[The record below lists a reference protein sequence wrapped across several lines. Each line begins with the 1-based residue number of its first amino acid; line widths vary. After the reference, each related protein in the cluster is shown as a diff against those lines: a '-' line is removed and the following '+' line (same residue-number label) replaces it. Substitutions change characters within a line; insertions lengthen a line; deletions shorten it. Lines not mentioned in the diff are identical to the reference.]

1 MNFRFKKYV
10 APACLF
16 LITRHADRARRG
28 FPACFRLLPKFPR
41 ILGRSPESRTQAFY
55 PQFNGAISTDC
66 NRGWEGVDS
75 IRRGA
80 VEFASYKFIVLH
92 SAPAW

>member
-1 MNFRFKKYV
+1 MNFRFQKYV

-16 LITRHADRARRG
+16 LIARHATGPEGDSPLA
-28 FPACFRLLPKFPR
+28 FDSFRSFHEPQT
-41 ILGRSPESRTQAFY
+41 SSRTQVLY
-55 PQFNGAISTDC
+55 PQFNGVTSTDC